1 LLVVTATAFRPAQLV
16 TAKVELDIRNCGVTC
31 TSLAEIAQFLVFVL
45 KCSVAVTAVA
55 VAD

>member
-16 TAKVELDIRNCGVTC
+16 TAKIELDIRNCGVTG
-31 TSLAEIAQFLVFVL
+31 TSLAEIAQFLVLVL
-45 KCSVAVTAVA
+45 KCPVAVTAVA

>member
-31 TSLAEIAQFLVFVL
+31 TSLAEIAQFLVLVL
-45 KCSVAVTAVA
+45 KCPVAVTAVA